1 MSAKLEDFKKEFEK
15 EREIEPISSWV
26 SRLLDYTEEL
36 EEKLLAAAPREIRF
50 KKPTVEELDKFA
62 AEIGY
67 TDLDSQNFIDYYESV
82 LWKVGKK
89 PMKQWRSA
97 VRTWQRRA
105 HPPAPKVEAPV
116 VVTDSM
122 KYFWDAQ
129 DIISALNRNEKFN
142 MLLEVKFRQLSPEHK
157 KGIIDQWK
165 TLKEANK
172 INGTWSQL
180 CPP

>member
-1 MSAKLEDFKKEFEK
+1 MSDKLTELAKRWEVTGAIEDV
-15 EREIEPISSWV
+15 ISIIG
-26 SRLLDYTEEL
+26 YAEEL
-36 EEKLLAAAPREIRF
+36 EEKLLATAPRESRF

-62 AEIGY
+62 EEIGY
-67 TDLDSQNFIDYYESV
+67 TDLDAQHFIDYYDSV
-82 LWKVGKK
+82 MWKVGKK

-116 VVTDSM
+116 VVTQDM
-122 KYFWDAQ
+122 QYFWDTQ
-129 DIISALNRNEKFN
+129 DIINAMSRNEKFN
-142 MLLEVKFRQLSPEHK
+142 MLLEAKFRNLPPEHK
-157 KGIIDQWK
+157 KGIIAAWNEMK
-165 TLKEANK
+165 ANGT